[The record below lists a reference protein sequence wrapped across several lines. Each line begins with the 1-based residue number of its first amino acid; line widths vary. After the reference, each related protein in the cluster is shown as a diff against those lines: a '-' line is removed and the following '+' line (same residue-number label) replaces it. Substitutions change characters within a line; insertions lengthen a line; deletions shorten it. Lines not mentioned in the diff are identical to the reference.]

1 MKFCYVDETGS
12 GDEGDVFVM
21 AGLLIDAYRL
31 RKHTAHF
38 DQIIQRFL
46 EKHPRGR
53 DELKT
58 KAILNGSDGWN
69 KVDPDDRK
77 NFVRELINLATGCAR
92 VFAVA
97 FSFKGFAGAADAGHG
112 QTFGNSYWLGAAMFV
127 SALVQK
133 RMQGEPKN
141 KGLTVLICDDN
152 KREMASLSDALHNAD
167 PWFDPIYQT
176 KRKKKKNGTSW
187 IEVKNDERF
196 DQIVNTAFAIKSQ
209 HSSFTQVADAV
220 AYVYRRHLELQGD
233 QEAWDGEGAY
243 YTELYSALEATRARL
258 GQTPDGS
265 CIKFYEAARH
275 ANWRL

>member
-12 GDEGDVFVM
+12 GAEGDVFVM

-31 RKHTAHF
+31 RKHTAQF

-77 NFVRELINLATGCAR
+77 NFGRELINLATECAR

-97 FSFKGFAGAADAGHG
+97 FSFKGFSGAANAGHG
-112 QTFGNSYWLGAAMFV
+112 QTFGNSYWLAAAMFV
-127 SALVQK
+127 AALVQK

-152 KREMASLSDALHNAD
+152 KREMASLSDALHKAD
-167 PWFDPIYQT
+167 PWFE
-176 KRKKKKNGTSW
+176 RKKKKNGTSW
-187 IEVKNDERF
+187 IEVKNDDRF
-196 DQIVNTAFAIKSQ
+196 DEIVNTAFAIKSQ
-209 HSSFTQVADAV
+209 HSSLTQVADAV
-220 AYVYRRHLELQGD
+220 GYVYRRYLELQGE
-233 QEAWDGEGAY
+233 QEAWEGERAY
-243 YTELYSALEATRARL
+243 FIELYGALESTRARL
-258 GQTPDGS
+258 GQTPEAP

-275 ANWRL
+275 TNWTL